1 MKKEKSDQKD
11 KKNLDKKII
20 EDMQLLIEDLENK
33 NKEIFAGWQ
42 RTEADFL
49 NYKNKESERLQE
61 LSFHIKEGIL
71 EELIP
76 VLDNFDLAERCIPG
90 DKKEDCNIKGLLI
103 IKKQLGFFL
112 KSMNIEEIPSVGQL
126 FNPLYHEVIE
136 EVETE
141 EESGTV
147 VDEIQKGYL
156 LNGKVIRPAKVR
168 VAK

>member
-1 MKKEKSDQKD
+1 
-11 KKNLDKKII
+11 
-20 EDMQLLIEDLENK
+20 
-33 NKEIFAGWQ
+33 
-42 RTEADFL
+42 
-49 NYKNKESERLQE
+49 
-61 LSFHIKEGIL
+61 
-71 EELIP
+71 
-76 VLDNFDLAERCIPG
+76 
-90 DKKEDCNIKGLLI
+90 
-103 IKKQLGFFL
+103 
-112 KSMNIEEIPSVGQL
+112 MNIEEIPSVGQL